1 MKKIR
6 ICLLTS
12 VCMLCLA
19 GCNSQMTEDITGQ
32 KASPAESGETAGD
45 ELSEFTIDFVSGRI
59 NITEYKSRYGDEI
72 KEVKESDFENLSFQD
87 CEMMP
92 LGDFEKVGIYRLYSD
107 DIGVDESIECVK
119 NWLEKIGCGDT
130 DLEKELRDASGQY
143 ERDESREYP
152 YDYVGVYDHYPEFD
166 SGCGFFINTDRC
178 YIQMGKDGI
187 YSMSDGSIANY
198 LDSGK
203 IPAMDALGVSEENIV
218 DKGSVSEKSGDVW
231 KLADGKMSVGD
242 AAEVVKNY
250 FEAGTPRKMASGV
263 SVDVPEVEVFELNG
277 KYGYAFAVRR
287 IYKGVPFA
295 YADTGGRSYYSAEYS
310 VTGDMKTAYII
321 NHDTVGAFT
330 GYSEATLLEGLM
342 EEQTEILGLKDAVS
356 LLNDFFAAK
365 VKLEADKAE
374 LAYCIC
380 RYDENE
386 RQIAYPCWGF
396 EGTNATNEQKMRAFV
411 NVLSGDVYYYA
422 YNER

>member
-6 ICLLTS
+6 ICLFIS
-12 VCMLCLA
+12 VCALCLA
-19 GCNSQMTEDITGQ
+19 GCNSRMAEDITGQ
-32 KASPAESGETAGD
+32 EASPAESAETAGD
-45 ELSEFTIDFVSGRI
+45 GLSEFTIDFVSGRI

-72 KEVKESDFENLSFQD
+72 KEVKEGDFENLSFKD

-92 LGDFEKVGIYRLYSD
+92 LGDFEKVGIYGLYSD
-107 DIGVDESIECVK
+107 GIGVDESIECVK

-130 DLEKELRDASGQY
+130 DLKKELRDASGQY

-166 SGCGFFINTDRC
+166 SGRGFFINTDRC
-178 YIQMGKDGI
+178 YIQMGDNGI
-187 YSMSDGSIANY
+187 YSMSDGSIADY
-198 LDSGK
+198 LDSGEV
-203 IPAMDALGVSEENIV
+203 PAMDALGVSEKNTV
-218 DKGSVSEKSGDVW
+218 DKGRVSEKSGDVW
-231 KLADGKMSVGD
+231 ELADGEMSIGD
-242 AAEVVKNY
+242 AAEVVRNY

-263 SVDVPEVEVFELNG
+263 SVDVPEVEVFESNG

-295 YADTGGRSYYSAEYS
+295 NVDTGGRSYYDSEYS

-330 GYSEATLLEGLM
+330 GYSEAELLRGLV
-342 EEQTEILGLKDAVS
+342 EEQTEILGLKDSVS

-365 VKLEADKAE
+365 VRLETDKVE
-374 LAYCIC
+374 LAYCVCI
-380 RYDENE
+380 YNENE
-386 RQIAYPCWGF
+386 KQIAYPCWGF
-396 EGTNATNEQKMRAFV
+396 EGTNTTNNRKMRAFV

-422 YNER
+422 YDE